1 MKNEFNE
8 LKMKGNCFGRL
19 DFIVRQRGRVILKIV
34 HFDSLGLWFKQDG
47 AGNVMP
53 ITAEQ
58 AMRLVNVW
66 MRHYK
71 EVKASVSGGL
81 IPYLQNSNTIKTERL
96 MQELKSK
103 ASVSLSGLV
112 FSGRR

>member
-1 MKNEFNE
+1 
-8 LKMKGNCFGRL
+8 MKGNFGRL
-19 DFIVRQRGRVILKIV
+19 DFIVRQRGREILRIV

-47 AGNVMP
+47 AGNVIP

-58 AMRLVNVW
+58 ALKLVNVW
-66 MRHYK
+66 MEHYRD
-71 EVKASVSGGL
+71 VKASISGGL
-81 IPYLQNSNTIKTERL
+81 IPYLQNSNTMETEKR

-112 FSGRR
+112 FS